1 MQKTP
6 VKTLLAFAL
15 LLCIVGNDLA
25 AYGMF
30 QVTSNV
36 VHIDMQFTITLSSSV
51 RNDEVSLMARVRING
66 NSVGDGIDIVF
77 FYSFN
82 GGEWTHFATQ
92 KTNRGGI
99 ARATYTITAIGS
111 YDFKAEISST

>member
-1 MQKTP
+1 MPKTP
-6 VKTLLAFAL
+6 MKTLLAILL
-15 LLCIVGNDLA
+15 LLCVVGSDLA

-36 VHIDMQFTITLSSSV
+36 VHVDMQFTITLSSSV
-51 RNDEVSLMARVRING
+51 RNGEVSLTARVRING
-66 NSVGDGIDIVF
+66 NSVGDGIDIAF
-77 FYSFN
+77 FYSLN

-99 ARATYTITAIGS
+99 ARATYTITSIGS
-111 YDFKAEISST
+111 YDFRAAVSST